1 LLPSRKDETP
11 VIELSAVFWIF
22 VLLFGVI
29 GLMRGWVRELQ
40 VTAAVVLAM
49 FIIEQISPWVWQV
62 LVSRTPA
69 EALAADPLGT
79 LRRLVMLK
87 AAIMLIV
94 VFFGYQGPVVI
105 QFVTQGRAPGAAK
118 PRESIQEGLLG
129 LGVGL
134 LNGYLIVGALWWY
147 LHVGQ
152 YPFEWMV
159 SPLGFPDSASAA
171 MINSLPL
178 RYLASPWL
186 EILVVIF
193 FLIVI
198 VVVL

>member
-1 LLPSRKDETP
+1 M
-11 VIELSAVFWIF
+11 IEFSAVFWIF
-22 VLLFGVI
+22 VILFGVI
-29 GLMRGWVRELQ
+29 GLMRGWVREIQ
-40 VTAAVVLAM
+40 VTAGVVLAM
-49 FIIEQISPWVWQV
+49 FIIESISPWVWSV
-62 LVSRTPA
+62 LISRTPA
-69 EALAADPLGT
+69 EMLAADPMGT

-87 AAIMLIV
+87 AAILMIV

-105 QFVTQGRAPGAAK
+105 QLATGGRANANR
-118 PRESIQEGLLG
+118 PRETIQEGLLG
-129 LGVGL
+129 LLVGL

-152 YPFEWMV
+152 YPFPWMV
-159 SPLGFPDSASAA
+159 SPLQFPDSASAK
-171 MINSLPL
+171 MIASLPL